1 MTSTKRTPRFT
12 EEEKAVL
19 KNLRKIKIQI
29 SKEMMKEM
37 SHEEY
42 IALANN
48 AAVSLSKKRTQKR
61 VKTTAAKQP

>member
-29 SKEMMKEM
+29 SKEMVKEM
-37 SHEEY
+37 SYEEY
-42 IALANN
+42 SALANN
-48 AAVSLSKKRTQKR
+48 AAVSSSKKRLKKS
-61 VKTTAAKQP
+61 VKTAAAK